1 MIDDCIAIGVECV
14 KFQMRQIGEVYRK
27 RSLIKDGED
36 LGTEYVID
44 LLKKF
49 ELTIDEHKKIS
60 EYCKKNNILYMC
72 TPWDQKSVDILES
85 FEVEAYKVAS
95 ADLTNMPLLAKL
107 SKTNKPLILSTGMS
121 SENEIQYS
129 VDFLNA
135 RSVKF
140 ALLHCNSTYPAPVQD
155 IHLNWMKSLK
165 EIHSFIGYSGHE
177 RGINISLGAAALGAH
192 IIERHF
198 TLDREMEGPDHAAS
212 LIKSEFIELVQGIRE
227 IEQALGSVS
236 NRSISQGEMINRE
249 NLSKSLVANVAI
261 RRGTILSEEHIK
273 VCSPGQGLSPQFFHQ
288 LIGSK
293 AQRDIDAED
302 FFFLSDIK
310 GTTVKPSNYK
320 FTLNWGVP
328 VRYHDYEEYAD
339 KIQPDIFEFHLS
351 YSDMDLNPSDF
362 IHSESKSGF
371 VVHAPELFSNSR
383 LMDLASPDENY
394 RQYSIA
400 ETQRVVEITKSLKE
414 FFPKTKKPLI
424 VANIGGFSM
433 DKNIASN
440 MIESYYQRFARSLEQ
455 INFDGVELIPQNM
468 APFPWHFG
476 GQRYQNMFISA
487 DEIVK
492 YCIKLNLRIC
502 YDISHCMLACNY
514 FGYDLYDFARK
525 VAPYTAHIHVGDA
538 LGVNGEGLQIGS
550 GEIDFE
556 KLGSILTLGCPDAS
570 FIPEIWQ
577 GHKNGGEDFWIAL
590 NRLNGLL

>member
-1 MIDDCIAIGVECV
+1 
-14 KFQMRQIGEVYRK
+14 
-27 RSLIKDGED
+27 
-36 LGTEYVID
+36 
-44 LLKKF
+44 
-49 ELTIDEHKKIS
+49 
-60 EYCKKNNILYMC
+60 
-72 TPWDQKSVDILES
+72 
-85 FEVEAYKVAS
+85 
-95 ADLTNMPLLAKL
+95 
-107 SKTNKPLILSTGMS
+107 
-121 SENEIQYS
+121 
-129 VDFLNA
+129 
-135 RSVKF
+135 
-140 ALLHCNSTYPAPVQD
+140 
-155 IHLNWMKSLK
+155 
-165 EIHSFIGYSGHE
+165 
-177 RGINISLGAAALGAH
+177 
-192 IIERHF
+192 
-198 TLDREMEGPDHAAS
+198 
-212 LIKSEFIELVQGIRE
+212 
-227 IEQALGSVS
+227 
-236 NRSISQGEMINRE
+236 
-249 NLSKSLVANVAI
+249 VANVAI

-455 INFDGVELIPQNM
+455 INLM
-468 APFPWHFG
+468 
-476 GQRYQNMFISA
+476 
-487 DEIVK
+487 
-492 YCIKLNLRIC
+492 
-502 YDISHCMLACNY
+502 
-514 FGYDLYDFARK
+514 
-525 VAPYTAHIHVGDA
+525 
-538 LGVNGEGLQIGS
+538 GLS
-550 GEIDFE
+550 
-556 KLGSILTLGCPDAS
+556 
-570 FIPEIWQ
+570 
-577 GHKNGGEDFWIAL
+577 
-590 NRLNGLL
+590 